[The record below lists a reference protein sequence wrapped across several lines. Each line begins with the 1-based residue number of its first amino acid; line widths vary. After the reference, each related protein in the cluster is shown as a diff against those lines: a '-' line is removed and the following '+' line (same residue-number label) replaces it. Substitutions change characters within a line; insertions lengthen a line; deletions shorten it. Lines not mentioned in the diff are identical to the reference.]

1 MTGGSWE
8 WGVSQ
13 GHWGPSSLQ
22 VTVNNLFRNYLPLTL
37 YSCPLLC
44 LAASPFMKM
53 TFFFRFLT
61 FSYKK
66 IMKVLCHLTSSPPTP
81 SSIETAKQKLEKDR
95 LRREAD
101 LKIAAKQKKLAELQ
115 KKFKQ
120 LLNKNQSLPEH
131 VRLTPQVQT
140 HKPEPLIVIWF
151 EYWCIFCHW
160 SCCL

>member
-1 MTGGSWE
+1 M
-8 WGVSQ
+8 
-13 GHWGPSSLQ
+13 
-22 VTVNNLFRNYLPLTL
+22 NNLFRNYLSLTL
-37 YSCPLLC
+37 FLSSVVSCCVSIYEKVLYSIKQDFI
-44 LAASPFMKM
+44 SI
-53 TFFFRFLT
+53 FFRLLT

-66 IMKVLCHLTSSPPTP
+66 IMKVLCHLTSSPFTP

-101 LKIAAKQKKLAELQ
+101 LKIAAKQKRLAELQ

-140 HKPEPLIVIWF
+140 HKPGPLIVIWF
-151 EYWCIFCHW
+151 GY
-160 SCCL
+160 

>member
-1 MTGGSWE
+1 MSFC
-8 WGVSQ
+8 VSI
-13 GHWGPSSLQ
+13 
-22 VTVNNLFRNYLPLTL
+22 NENDL
-37 YSCPLLC
+37 YIRKQDFILYFL
-44 LAASPFMKM
+44 
-53 TFFFRFLT
+53 FRFLT

-66 IMKVLCHLTSSPPTP
+66 IMKVLAFSPLTP

-140 HKPEPLIVIWF
+140 HKLGPLIVIWF
-151 EYWCIFCHW
+151 E
-160 SCCL
+160 